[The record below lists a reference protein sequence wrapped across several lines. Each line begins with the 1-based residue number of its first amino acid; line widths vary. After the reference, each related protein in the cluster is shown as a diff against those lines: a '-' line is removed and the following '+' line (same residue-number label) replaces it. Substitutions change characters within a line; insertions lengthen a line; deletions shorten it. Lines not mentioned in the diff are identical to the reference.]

1 MSHTYFAERA
11 EYIRVLYKKLFL
23 RRKEAIIK
31 NMITLNTI
39 YLQNDSKFIQ
49 QYAALLYL
57 KTQLLIKI
65 DKEQAIVVDNTAAQN
80 LFIDLQKELTQE
92 LRTKIS

>member
-1 MSHTYFAERA
+1 M
-11 EYIRVLYKKLFL
+11 IVNLYNNM
-23 RRKEAIIK
+23 RRYCI
-31 NMITLNTI
+31 
-39 YLQNDSKFIQ
+39 
-49 QYAALLYL
+49 L

-65 DKEQAIVVDNTAAQN
+65 NKEQAIVVDNTAAQN